1 MLSNSSTNKIEKEFE
16 NLRKELLDLT
26 LRNQLLNFKSRA
38 KTIKINNQTPINV
51 FQTLVLQENKMYF
64 VANKKDKKEEKSS
77 VWDHIPFDFSKFS
90 EGDKKL
96 ETDLTPN
103 ELQKRLYY
111 INNQA
116 KTMLQE
122 QGYNILYLAVG
133 FLEWIDKSKPKQINK
148 APLVL
153 IPVSMERKKVGESF
167 NLEWT
172 GEDIQT
178 NISLKAKL
186 LEAGIELPDFE
197 FKKYGEVVDHYI
209 EHVKHAVHKME
220 DWKVNHNIALGFFS
234 FTKFVMYNDL
244 NPDSWADNVDL
255 TKNELIQAIFNPA
268 KNDVEAFNEE
278 DIDSQLDYQSMYQVL
293 DADSS
298 QIAAIQDVKSGR
310 NLVVEGPPGTG
321 KSQTIV
327 NLIAELLAEGK
338 SVLFVSEKMAALDV
352 VKDRLTNVGLGKF
365 VLELHSHKTRRK
377 KFLKDLQKAT
387 TVRAVDTLNIDQTIR
402 KLETL
407 KRQLDDYASVI
418 HRPVFAVNLSAFQ
431 LYGMKESADD
441 HFARKQSI
449 IPLVRFNSPESISLK
464 DLDDIILSL
473 ESVAELYQTIS
484 KENPWSK
491 CAPKSLLPADLR
503 EIEMLIND
511 TLKSLDAFLIE
522 RGRVYDIYGI
532 KKPDTLN
539 EFKKSLSAFD
549 IIKTQN
555 SELIDA
561 QILKSGAWD
570 NNNDDPY
577 RLIQE
582 LAKYQKVSPILNKF
596 NPNIYNVNIDALIY
610 ELNELSHKKFRF
622 FKSNQHLELVERY
635 YNYPVQDD
643 INTIIND
650 LNAAKMAIRLKKN
663 LEANEALAKKYY
675 GGYWHLNA
683 DINDLKA
690 IAQWMTQFTSLTN
703 EGIFS
708 QNTVDI
714 LSKDLFE
721 INPERDLVDYIDAGN
736 EFSDDLDKLKSKLNP
751 RSKLIFKK
759 GANDVSFEE
768 WQSQLYNWRGQ
779 LSSLHLWSQYLNTKN
794 SLKGTTAELF
804 VDSIE
809 KRNIK
814 KDDIKALVEG
824 NFADSLLNILF
835 VENHELA
842 TFIGELHE
850 NRIREFKDLD
860 KKILILN
867 RKRIFHKLNN
877 NIPQIFGATE
887 NPQAKVLA
895 GEFTRKSGHLPVRK
909 LLEKAG
915 GMIKQI
921 KPCFM
926 MSPLSVAQYLDPT
939 NEELQFDVVIF
950 DEASQVKPEDALGA
964 FMRGKTAVVMGDT
977 QQLPPTSFFDQM
989 ASGEG
994 EEEEATSLDME
1005 SILHLCKL
1013 SFPVKMLKWHYR
1025 SRHES
1030 LINVSNKEFYDN
1042 ELLVYPSPS
1051 HNDSEL
1057 GLKFHYNPDTAYER
1071 GSSSANPKE
1080 AEDVVEAIFEH
1091 FDNYGETKSLGVGT
1105 FSVAQ
1110 KNAIL
1115 EKLEEKRR
1123 ERPELEPL
1131 FSENKDERFFVKN
1144 LETIQGDERDVIL
1157 ISVGYGFDNERK
1169 MSLNFGPL
1177 NQDGG
1182 ERRLNVLIT
1191 RARQK
1196 CVVFSNFKA
1205 SSMKLTANPPHGV
1218 RALRE
1223 FLEYAENLTIGAH
1236 SAEEHTQAPFE
1247 DAIASFL
1254 EENGYIV
1261 DKQIGCAGF
1270 RVDLA
1275 IVDEE
1280 NPGKYILGITTD
1292 GKMYASSKVARDRDR
1307 LREQVLEGLG
1317 WKLYHL
1323 WSTDWYRNR
1332 DLGRKKLLEFIE
1344 KSIKETREEQRIAR
1358 EKEEKRRIEAQKRA
1372 EELRKKHEKELE
1384 EQRKKEEEAKKASL
1398 GENVEVISP
1407 DGLDFDDDIIFVSKD
1422 SDDGFDIDDDI
1433 EFVEEKSPS
1442 EFVEAKDDET
1452 VKNVDVSAPSEF
1464 VTIDEESSAFDDFI
1478 FHDDSKDLNSDDDSN
1493 SSDLKNDV
1501 EDKNS
1506 DDIPSSG
1513 DSDDVALDDIGIVS
1527 SGDGDDVNLEE
1538 DDLGSDK
1545 KDIVTSAE
1553 SDDVNLEEDDLSSD
1567 DIKDIEESEDDIALE
1582 DGDIDDIINKNL
1594 DDTFDKISSS
1604 MDDEKDQKDSDD
1616 ELDFEEFIDEFNKDE
1631 NDDELE
1637 KGSDTHLDEGEE
1649 DEDTY
1654 ASDKDSS
1661 EDAQY
1666 EYEEIEEEIQEES
1679 EEEVDEDSDSLKVK
1693 FGSSLSESG
1702 ILSSI
1707 KSKFSLFKDDSSDDD
1722 SEQISDDIKDK
1733 LEEDDDFIYVD
1744 HSDDDLTDESDS
1756 LGEDSKSDVEEDI
1769 KSDFIDVE
1777 EDIKSD
1783 FIDVEDDLS
1792 DESDSSDEDESDV
1805 NDIVDD
1811 DVESGSVKEDI
1822 VEEEP
1827 LKEDIIEPEPI
1838 EEVKPKS
1845 NVNFKKS
1852 ADAFDFDDEEIIG
1865 DDDVDLDDDSN
1876 IKSVDDSNNKSEIN
1890 NDENID
1896 VNPVEEDKVD
1906 LGSDDDY
1913 IYVDHSNDEKSTI
1926 GVNAD
1931 LNGDINADSGDD
1943 SAHEKVDVDP
1953 VGEDK
1958 VDLGSDGDY
1967 IYVDH
1972 SNDEKS
1978 TMDDV
1983 NADLNED
1990 INADSGDDSA
2000 HEKVDVD
2007 PVGEDKVDLGSDDDY
2022 IYVDH
2027 SNDEESTI
2035 EYSDDENEPPVVE
2048 VNPLKNILF
2057 GDRKPKNPDGLSESK
2072 ISDAIRGTSRLNLT
2086 KEEVKTV
2093 HGEVIDEDI
2102 GDFKP
2107 APKDDDV
2114 VEVEIIS
2121 GDFKNINKNDVFE
2134 KEINHDINPADE
2146 DNVNKVVFKKNVGG
2160 VSDMETN
2167 RNIKD
2172 KDFNRIIDEAF
2183 DNHPDGSLGDE
2194 DISNLASALVSKA
2207 FDDVISDAFNENGGE
2222 YTQNNFDNYENNRE
2236 DINNY
2241 EGREKNT
2248 QKDIPSATPDGVTY
2262 YKGIDDVTSPLR
2274 KNNLYYDGDKNKN
2287 KSVKD
2292 SIKSG
2297 IRDIKYIRKSLNEIE
2312 NPTQV
2317 GYVSV
2322 VDRTAE
2328 YDENDYLTPEPVY
2341 EEEYVPQDEGL
2352 TFAEKEEL
2360 RYKRELQMEK
2370 LKDELASDDDAIV
2383 TIHEEKRRENKKD
2396 QALEDIIQIADE
2408 DYKEI
2413 EKERFK
2419 NNNTLKD
2426 FDDNKLPKRGN
2437 IEDEIVDYKFASDF
2451 GLNSQKDLFEQPIGN
2466 VSKSINEIVNTEG
2479 PIHVKE
2485 VVKRVKD
2492 GCNIKRAGSKM
2503 KKQVLKAIKESENSG
2518 DILRIGD
2525 FLYDASSNDVV
2536 IRRRVKPNI
2545 DLISDEEIS
2554 KNIETILSHKQNMTM
2569 ASLTREVSRNFGF
2582 KSTSRKTSVRIKS
2595 VLDSMIADSTVKLDN
2610 DFVELN

>member
-1 MLSNSSTNKIEKEFE
+1 MLSNSSTNIIEKEFK

-38 KTIKINNQTPINV
+38 KTVVINNQTPINV

-64 VANKKDKKEEKSS
+64 VSNKKDKKEEKSS

-90 EGDKKL
+90 EGNKKL
-96 ETDLTPN
+96 EIDLTPN

-133 FLEWIDKSKPKQINK
+133 FLEWIDKSKPKQTNQ

-186 LEAGIELPDFE
+186 LEGGIELPDFE

-209 EHVKHAVHKME
+209 EKVKHAVQKME
-220 DWKVNHNIALGFFS
+220 NWKVNHKIALGFFS

-278 DIDSQLDYQSMYQVL
+278 DIDTQLDYQTMYQVL

-298 QIAAIQDVKSGR
+298 QIAAIQDVKAGR

-418 HRPVFAVNLSAFQ
+418 HKPVFAVNFSAFQ
-431 LYGMKESADD
+431 LYGMKEAADD
-441 HFARKQSI
+441 HFSRKQSI
-449 IPLVRFNSPESISLK
+449 MPLVRFNSPESVTLK
-464 DLDDIILSL
+464 DLDDTILAL

-491 CAPKSLLPADLR
+491 CSPKSLLPADLR

-532 KKPDTLN
+532 KKPNTLN
-539 EFKKSLSAFD
+539 EFEKSLSAFD

-570 NNNDDPY
+570 KNNDDPY

-582 LAKYQKVSPILNKF
+582 LAKYQKVADVLNKF
-596 NPNIYNVNIDALIY
+596 NPSIYHANIDRIIY

-622 FKSNQHLELVERY
+622 FKGNQHLELVERY

-643 INTIIND
+643 INTIIDD
-650 LNAAKMAIRLKKN
+650 LSKAKVAIKLKKN
-663 LEANEALAKKYY
+663 LEANEALAKQYY
-675 GGYWHLNA
+675 GGYWYLNA

-690 IAQWMTQFTSLTN
+690 IAQWMTQFTALTR

-708 QNTVDI
+708 QNTIDI
-714 LSKDLFE
+714 LSKDLFD
-721 INPERDLVDYIDAGN
+721 INPERDLVDYIDSGKQ
-736 EFSDDLDKLKSKLNP
+736 FSSDLDKLKSKLNP

-759 GANDVSFEE
+759 GANDVDFED

-794 SLKGTTAELF
+794 SLKGTIADSF

-814 KDDIKALVEG
+814 KDDIKSLVEG

-835 VENHELA
+835 VENQELA

-867 RKRIFHKLNN
+867 RKRIFHKLNQ

-989 ASGEG
+989 ASGESD
-994 EEEEATSLDME
+994 EEEATSLDME

-1057 GLKFHYNPDTAYER
+1057 GLKFHYNPNTAYDR

-1091 FDNYGETKSLGVGT
+1091 FDRYGDTKSLGVGT

-1123 ERPELEPL
+1123 ERPEFEPL

-1223 FLEYAENLTIGAH
+1223 FLEYAENLTMGAH
-1236 SAEEHTQAPFE
+1236 TAEEHNAAPFE

-1254 EENGYIV
+1254 EENGYVV

-1332 DLGRKKLLEFIE
+1332 DLGRKKLLDFIE

-1358 EKEEKRRIEAQKRA
+1358 EKEEKRRQEAEKKA
-1372 EELRKKHEKELE
+1372 EELRKKREKELE
-1384 EQRKKEEEAKKASL
+1384 EERKKEEEAKVAAL
-1398 GENVEVISP
+1398 GENVEIIPP

-1422 SDDGFDIDDDI
+1422 ELDEFDNDDF
-1433 EFVEEKSPS
+1433 EFVEESPSDFVDVVDEPMEDIVKESPS
-1442 EFVEAKDDET
+1442 EFVVESD
-1452 VKNVDVSAPSEF
+1452 
-1464 VTIDEESSAFDDFI
+1464 IDEEYSAFDDFV
-1478 FHDDSKDLNSDDDSN
+1478 FHDDLAEEKTSDAKNINNESVFDKEVDIKKDTDDLIVDDVENVKDNAVVDSGNDLDINVDDSEI
-1493 SSDLKNDV
+1493 V
-1501 EDKNS
+1501 
-1506 DDIPSSG
+1506 
-1513 DSDDVALDDIGIVS
+1513 DSV
-1527 SGDGDDVNLEE
+1527 
-1538 DDLGSDK
+1538 
-1545 KDIVTSAE
+1545 
-1553 SDDVNLEEDDLSSD
+1553 
-1567 DIKDIEESEDDIALE
+1567 
-1582 DGDIDDIINKNL
+1582 
-1594 DDTFDKISSS
+1594 
-1604 MDDEKDQKDSDD
+1604 
-1616 ELDFEEFIDEFNKDE
+1616 DE
-1631 NDDELE
+1631 NDDIAVDDLDVDDSADKKDDFDVNTDHVDEIDVNHDESNKFNIDEVIEELTE
-1637 KGSDTHLDEGEE
+1637 DETDDELIDKENNHFDDGVE

-1654 ASDKDSS
+1654 ASDKNDS
-1661 EDAQY
+1661 ENVQY
-1666 EYEEIEEEIQEES
+1666 TDEKISQEIQEELS
-1679 EEEVDEDSDSLKVK
+1679 EEIDDDIDSKDVK
-1693 FGSSLSESG
+1693 FDSTISKASGGG

-1707 KSKFSLFKDDSSDDD
+1707 KNKFSFFHDDESNGDESIDEVND
-1722 SEQISDDIKDK
+1722 IIKDK
-1733 LEEDDDFIYVD
+1733 LDNDDFIYVD
-1744 HSDDDLTDESDS
+1744 HSNDEKDIVVSDSVVDESNIE
-1756 LGEDSKSDVEEDI
+1756 EDVLDESVGDLNQDVGDVEEDVLEHKPI
-1769 KSDFIDVE
+1769 DKDKNTSKVTFNKSSDMDMDEFSHIE
-1777 EDIKSD
+1777 NEKESDIKV
-1783 FIDVEDDLS
+1783 DVEDDFDIKPINQSKSNKSVDLKDKS
-1792 DESDSSDEDESDV
+1792 IDSDSDDDYVFVNHGEESADLGSDV
-1805 NDIVDD
+1805 NDSDD
-1811 DVESGSVKEDI
+1811 MGDVE
-1822 VEEEP
+1822 
-1827 LKEDIIEPEPI
+1827 
-1838 EEVKPKS
+1838 
-1845 NVNFKKS
+1845 
-1852 ADAFDFDDEEIIG
+1852 
-1865 DDDVDLDDDSN
+1865 LDDG
-1876 IKSVDDSNNKSEIN
+1876 
-1890 NDENID
+1890 
-1896 VNPVEEDKVD
+1896 KVD

-1913 IYVDHSNDEKSTI
+1913 IYVDHSNDE
-1926 GVNAD
+1926 
-1931 LNGDINADSGDD
+1931 
-1943 SAHEKVDVDP
+1943 
-1953 VGEDK
+1953 
-1958 VDLGSDGDY
+1958 
-1967 IYVDH
+1967 
-1972 SNDEKS
+1972 
-1978 TMDDV
+1978 
-1983 NADLNED
+1983 ED
-1990 INADSGDDSA
+1990 IVVSDSVVDESNINDDLLDESVGDLKQD
-2000 HEKVDVD
+2000 
-2007 PVGEDKVDLGSDDDY
+2007 EDDGKVDLGSDDDY

-2035 EYSDDENEPPVVE
+2035 DYSDDEPPVVE
-2048 VNPLKNILF
+2048 VNPLKNIFF
-2057 GDRKPKNPDGLSESK
+2057 GNSKPKNPNGISESK
-2072 ISDAIRGTSRLNLT
+2072 FSDAIRGTSRLSLT
-2086 KEEVKTV
+2086 KEEVENV
-2093 HGEVIDEDI
+2093 HAEIMDEDI
-2102 GDFKP
+2102 DEHET
-2107 APKDDDV
+2107 APRDDDV
-2114 VEVEIIS
+2114 VEVEVIS
-2121 GDFKNINKNDVFE
+2121 SDYKN
-2134 KEINHDINPADE
+2134 NP
-2146 DNVNKVVFKKNVGG
+2146 NVNPLMDRTIDDEFIQSDNDDVDSYNVDKIVFKKNVDGM
-2160 VSDMETN
+2160 SEMTKN
-2167 RNIKD
+2167 KTIKE
-2172 KDFNRIIDEAF
+2172 KDFDRVIDEAF
-2183 DNHPDGSLGDE
+2183 ENHPDGSLGDD
-2194 DISNLASALVSKA
+2194 DISNIASALVSKA
-2207 FDDVISDAFNENGGE
+2207 FDDVISDTLNKKNDE
-2222 YTQNNFDNYENNRE
+2222 YAQFYDDNYDNYQSDIVN
-2236 DINNY
+2236 DDIGINN
-2241 EGREKNT
+2241 N
-2248 QKDIPSATPDGVTY
+2248 QKTNKVSTSPDGVTY
-2262 YKGIDDVTSPLR
+2262 YKGINDVNSPLR
-2274 KNNLYYDGDKNKN
+2274 KNNLYYDGDKNKS

-2292 SIKSG
+2292 SIKSS
-2297 IRDIKYIRKSLNEIE
+2297 IRDIKYIHKSLNEIE
-2312 NPTQV
+2312 NPTEV

-2322 VDRTAE
+2322 VDRTEE
-2328 YDENDYLTPEPVY
+2328 YDENDYIEPIQDY
-2341 EEEYVPQDEGL
+2341 EGEEYVPQDEGL

-2360 RYKRELQMEK
+2360 RYERELQMEK
-2370 LKDELASDDDAIV
+2370 LKKELSSDDNAIV
-2383 TIHEEKRRENKKD
+2383 TIHEEERREDIKD

-2419 NNNTLKD
+2419 NNNTLKS

-2451 GLNSQKDLFEQPIGN
+2451 GLNSQEDLFNQPINN
-2466 VSKSINEIVNTEG
+2466 VSNSINEIVNVEG
-2479 PIHVKE
+2479 PIHVNE

-2492 GCNIKRAGSKM
+2492 SCHIKRAGSKM

-2518 DILRIGD
+2518 NIIRIGD

-2536 IRRRVKPNI
+2536 IRKRVKPKI

-2554 KNIETILSHKQNMTM
+2554 KNIETILSHKQNITT

-2582 KSTSRKTSVRIKS
+2582 KSTSRKTSVKIKS
-2595 VLDSMIADSTVKLDN
+2595 VLDSMIAEGTVKLDN
-2610 DFVELN
+2610 DIVELN

>member
-1 MLSNSSTNKIEKEFE
+1 MVIMLSNSSTAKIEKEFK

-38 KTIKINNQTPINV
+38 KTVSIKNQTPINV
-51 FQTLVLQENKMYF
+51 YQTLVLQGNKMYF

-77 VWDHIPFDFSKFS
+77 VWDHIPFDFSKFQ
-90 EGDKKL
+90 EGNKKL
-96 ETDLTPN
+96 ATDFTPN

-133 FLEWIDKSKPKQINK
+133 FLEWKDKSKPRQVNQ

-167 NLEWT
+167 NLEWN

-197 FKKYGEVVDHYI
+197 FKRYGEVIDHYI
-209 EHVKHAVHKME
+209 AKVKRAVSKME
-220 DWKVNHNIALGFFS
+220 DWNVNNNIALGFFS

-244 NPDSWADNVDL
+244 NPEAWADNVDL

-278 DIDSQLDYQSMYQVL
+278 DIDSQLEYQSMYQVL

-298 QIAAIQDVKSGR
+298 QIAAIQDVKAGR

-377 KFLKDLQKAT
+377 KFLKDLEKST

-441 HFARKQSI
+441 HFSRKQNI
-449 IPLVRFNSPESISLK
+449 MPLVRFNSPEIVTLK
-464 DLDDIILSL
+464 ELDDVILAL

-511 TLKSLDAFLIE
+511 TLTSLDEFMVE

-555 SELIDA
+555 SELIDSK
-561 QILKSGAWD
+561 ILKSGAWE
-570 NNNDDPY
+570 NNNDDAY
-577 RLIQE
+577 KLIRE
-582 LAKYQKVSPILNKF
+582 LAKYQKVAPILDKF
-596 NPNIYNVNIDALIY
+596 NSNIYKVNIDRLIY
-610 ELNELSHKKFRF
+610 ELNELSHKKLRF
-622 FKSNQHLELVERY
+622 FKSKQYIELVERF
-635 YNYPVQDD
+635 YNFPVNED
-643 INTIIND
+643 IPTIID
-650 LNAAKMAIRLKKN
+650 ELNQAKAAIRLRKS
-663 LEANEALAKKYY
+663 LEANESLAKKYY
-675 GGYWHLNA
+675 GDYWHLNA

-690 IAQWMTQFTSLTN
+690 IAQWMTQFTSLTK

-708 QNTVDI
+708 QNTVDV
-714 LSKDLFE
+714 LSKDLFD
-721 INPERDLVDYIDAGN
+721 INPERDLVDYIDSGN
-736 EFSDDLDKLKSKLNP
+736 RFSSDLDKLKSKLNP

-759 GANDVSFEE
+759 GADDVAFED

-804 VDSIE
+804 VESIE

-814 KDDIKALVEG
+814 KDDIKALVVG
-824 NFADSLLNILF
+824 NCADSLLNILF

-850 NRIREFKDLD
+850 NRIKEFKDLD
-860 KKILILN
+860 RKILVLN
-867 RKRIFHKLNN
+867 RKRIFHKLNS

-989 ASGEG
+989 SSGESD
-994 EEEEATSLDME
+994 EEEATSLDME

-1030 LINVSNKEFYDN
+1030 LISVSNKEFYDN

-1051 HNDSEL
+1051 HNDPEL
-1057 GLKFHYNPDTAYER
+1057 GLKFHYNPDTAYDR

-1080 AEDVVEAIFEH
+1080 AEDVVEAIFDH
-1091 FDNYGETKSLGVGT
+1091 FDRYGDTKSLGVGT

-1123 ERPELEPL
+1123 DRPELEPL

-1223 FLEYAENLTIGAH
+1223 FLEYAENLTLGAH
-1236 SAEEHTQAPFE
+1236 TPDEHSQAPFE

-1254 EENGYIV
+1254 EENGYQV
-1261 DKQIGCAGF
+1261 DRQIGCAGF

-1332 DLGRKKLLEFIE
+1332 DLGRKKLLDFIE
-1344 KSIKETREEQRIAR
+1344 KSIKQTREEQKIAR
-1358 EKEEKRRIEAQKRA
+1358 EKEEKRRIEAEKRA
-1372 EELRKKHEKELE
+1372 EKLRKKREKELE
-1384 EQRKKEEEAKKASL
+1384 EQKRRKAEAEAANL
-1398 GENVEVISP
+1398 GENVEVIPP
-1407 DGLDFDDDIIFVSKD
+1407 DALDFDDDIIFVSQD
-1422 SDDGFDIDDDI
+1422 EADEFGDNDDL
-1433 EFVEEKSPS
+1433 EFVENESPSEFVEVDDDEVTDEIEVKSPS
-1442 EFVEAKDDET
+1442 EFVEVDD
-1452 VKNVDVSAPSEF
+1452 D
-1464 VTIDEESSAFDDFI
+1464 SSAFDDFI
-1478 FHDDSKDLNSDDDSN
+1478 FKDDSISEGVEDASPDIDEELTDEKPIESDSIDEGNDLTDDKPVKNDSIDEDNDLTDEKPIEEGSDDAPPI
-1493 SSDLKNDV
+1493 K
-1501 EDKNS
+1501 E
-1506 DDIPSSG
+1506 IP
-1513 DSDDVALDDIGIVS
+1513 D
-1527 SGDGDDVNLEE
+1527 N
-1538 DDLGSDK
+1538 
-1545 KDIVTSAE
+1545 
-1553 SDDVNLEEDDLSSD
+1553 
-1567 DIKDIEESEDDIALE
+1567 DIEEEITEEENIDKEEIDLNEESSEVSSQDIKFGGAESLN
-1582 DGDIDDIINKNL
+1582 DVDL
-1594 DDTFDKISSS
+1594 
-1604 MDDEKDQKDSDD
+1604 
-1616 ELDFEEFIDEFNKDE
+1616 DE
-1631 NDDELE
+1631 NDSDEVDVDEILDEL
-1637 KGSDTHLDEGEE
+1637 SDKQDLEGVD
-1649 DEDTY
+1649 DEDSFIRDK
-1654 ASDKDSS
+1654 ASNEGSQ
-1661 EDAQY
+1661 DA
-1666 EYEEIEEEIQEES
+1666 EEEIQEEVQEEIDD
-1679 EEEVDEDSDSLKVK
+1679 EEEETSSHKIK
-1693 FGSSLSESG
+1693 FGSTLSKVTEGG
-1702 ILSSI
+1702 IFSSI
-1707 KSKFSLFKDDSSDDD
+1707 KDKFSMSTDEDALEDEIDDAA
-1722 SEQISDDIKDK
+1722 DIIKEK
-1733 LEEDDDFIYVD
+1733 LEDDDFIYVD
-1744 HSDDDLTDESDS
+1744 HSNDEESIIDY
-1756 LGEDSKSDVEEDI
+1756 SDVEED
-1769 KSDFIDVE
+1769 SDSQTVE
-1777 EDIKSD
+1777 ESTVSEVVDDEVS
-1783 FIDVEDDLS
+1783 VEDS
-1792 DESDSSDEDESDV
+1792 DEES
-1805 NDIVDD
+1805 
-1811 DVESGSVKEDI
+1811 I

-1827 LKEDIIEPEPI
+1827 VSSDEPADDSSEESISKEESVVEEESVPYDMDVDESVADKEPI
-1838 EEVKPKS
+1838 ESEIKEKPKVKF
-1845 NVNFKKS
+1845 NKS
-1852 ADAFDFDDEEIIG
+1852 TDTIDLEDITEDSTHEEVIDNNEPVDFASENIKEEF
-1865 DDDVDLDDDSN
+1865 VDLNPDEDYVEPEIKDEDLKDNDDR
-1876 IKSVDDSNNKSEIN
+1876 I
-1890 NDENID
+1890 
-1896 VNPVEEDKVD
+1896 D
-1906 LGSDDDY
+1906 LGSD
-1913 IYVDHSNDEKSTI
+1913 E
-1926 GVNAD
+1926 
-1931 LNGDINADSGDD
+1931 
-1943 SAHEKVDVDP
+1943 
-1953 VGEDK
+1953 
-1958 VDLGSDGDY
+1958 
-1967 IYVDH
+1967 
-1972 SNDEKS
+1972 
-1978 TMDDV
+1978 
-1983 NADLNED
+1983 
-1990 INADSGDDSA
+1990 
-2000 HEKVDVD
+2000 
-2007 PVGEDKVDLGSDDDY
+2007 DY

-2027 SNDEESTI
+2027 SNDEESI
-2035 EYSDDENEPPVVE
+2035 IDYSDEPPVVE

-2057 GDRKPKNPDGLSESK
+2057 GDSKPKNQNGISESRF
-2072 ISDAIRGTSRLNLT
+2072 SEAIKGTTKLNLT

-2093 HGEVIDEDI
+2093 HGEVIEEDI
-2102 GDFKP
+2102 IEPEYSPNDE
-2107 APKDDDV
+2107 DV
-2114 VEVEIIS
+2114 VEVEIVTEETKRE
-2121 GDFKNINKNDVFE
+2121 FYNNKNNEEEV
-2134 KEINHDINPADE
+2134 IDIPVTE
-2146 DNVNKVVFKKNVGG
+2146 NKVKFKRNIDG
-2160 VSDMETN
+2160 VSEMKGN
-2167 RNIKD
+2167 RPIRE
-2172 KDFNRIIDEAF
+2172 KDFNRILDETF
-2183 DNHPDGSLGDE
+2183 NDNPEGTLGEE
-2194 DISNLASALVSKA
+2194 DISNLASALVSQA
-2207 FDDVISDAFNENGGE
+2207 FDDVISESFSEK
-2222 YTQNNFDNYENNRE
+2222 
-2236 DINNY
+2236 
-2241 EGREKNT
+2241 EKNT
-2248 QKDIPSATPDGVTY
+2248 QDYNENPQRDYDDTDLEEDYKVNSNSAPDGVTY
-2262 YKGIDDVTSPLR
+2262 YEGISDVQSPLK
-2274 KNNLYYDGDKNKN
+2274 KNNLYYDDEKNKN
-2287 KSVKD
+2287 KSVKN

-2312 NPTQV
+2312 NPTPV

-2322 VDRTAE
+2322 VDRTEE
-2328 YDENDYLTPEPVY
+2328 YDVNDYVEPIQDY
-2341 EEEYVPQDEGL
+2341 EGEEYVPDDEEL

-2360 RYKRELQMEK
+2360 RYERELKMEK
-2370 LKDELASDDDAIV
+2370 LKKELSSDDNSIV
-2383 TIHEEKRRENKKD
+2383 TIHEEERREDRKD
-2396 QALEDIIQIADE
+2396 QALENIIQIADE

-2419 NNNTLKD
+2419 SNNTLKA

-2437 IEDEIVDYKFASDF
+2437 IEDEIVEYKFASDF
-2451 GLNSQKDLFEQPIGN
+2451 GLNSQKDLFDQPIEN
-2466 VSKSINEIVNTEG
+2466 VSNSITKIVNTEG
-2479 PIHVKE
+2479 PIHVDE
-2485 VVKRVKD
+2485 VIKRVKD
-2492 GCNIKRAGSKM
+2492 SCNIKRAGSKM
-2503 KKQVLKAIKESENSG
+2503 KKQVNTAIKESEKSG
-2518 DILRIGD
+2518 NIIRIGD

-2536 IRRRVKPNI
+2536 IRKRVKPKI
-2545 DLISDEEIS
+2545 DLISDEEIA
-2554 KNIETILSHKQNMTM
+2554 KNIETILSHKQRLPT
-2569 ASLTREVSRNFGF
+2569 AVLTREVSRNFGF
-2582 KSTSRKTSVRIKS
+2582 KSTSRKTSAKIKG
-2595 VLDSMIADSTVKLDN
+2595 VLDSMIADGSVKLDK
-2610 DFVELN
+2610 DIVELN